1 MRLRVNITYPWER
14 PGHRILED
22 ASCGL
27 NKLAIVNSCVST
39 ASLVTVLNACKGL
52 KSFAYEHIEW
62 ASELVD
68 SDDIAIEYHSL
79 APALLKHQATLE
91 DFSFRISGSYE
102 WEEQN
107 VSLDLKDI
115 FGKASL

>member
-1 MRLRVNITYPWER
+1 MRAR
-14 PGHRILED
+14 
-22 ASCGL
+22 AF
-27 NKLAIVNSCVST
+27 
-39 ASLVTVLNACKGL
+39 

-79 APALLKHQATLE
+79 APALLRHQATLE
-91 DFSFRISGSYE
+91 DFFFRISSSYE

-107 VSLDLKDI
+107 VSLDLEDI